1 MADTVK
7 LASLYGVELWPSL
20 NSIFN
25 TNGCH
30 IRNLRPQIT
39 QKQYSNHIIAPILR
53 CWSATLLS
61 KLLGCTSASGE
72 IRLSKVPP
80 VGQTFRMVP
89 FDT

>member
-7 LASLYGVELWPSL
+7 LASLYGVVLWPSL
-20 NSIFN
+20 NSIFI

-39 QKQYSNHIIAPILR
+39 HKRYSNHIIAPILR

-61 KLLGCTSASGE
+61 KLLACTSASGE
-72 IRLSKVPP
+72 IQFLKVPP
-80 VGQTFRMVP
+80 VTQTFRMVP